1 MCLAHRTRPFEKG
14 NTIMSLDPE
23 QEQETNLDEENDSS
37 LSAEHELTGGIEDAM
52 RTGEASSAHTIKVG
66 SAG

>member
-1 MCLAHRTRPFEKG
+1 
-14 NTIMSLDPE
+14 MSLDPE

>member
-1 MCLAHRTRPFEKG
+1 MAFE
-14 NTIMSLDPE
+14 PE
-23 QEQETNLDEENDSS
+23 QEPETNLGEENDSS
-37 LSAEHELTGGIEDAM
+37 LSAEHELTGGIEDAV